1 MIRQSAICPWRGR
14 ARVHVH
20 VHVPSAS
27 SQLLN
32 EFPSHH
38 FPGLNK
44 YCTKWGRLTKMKSY
58 QVSHSLPYVIF
69 CISCLGPQINIGC
82 TTDSSSADPV
92 KLEFSRDLGATWH
105 LLLPLCYSSSSRL
118 SSLCSTEHHP
128 SSTYYAGTTQGWRRE
143 VIHFGKLHLCG

>member
-1 MIRQSAICPWRGR
+1 MIHSWTGEQW
-14 ARVHVH
+14 ARVPAHVL
-20 VHVPSAS
+20 VLSAS
-27 SQLLN
+27 SLLLN
-32 EFPSHH
+32 GFPNHH
-38 FPGLNK
+38 FPALNK
-44 YCTKWGRLTKMKSY
+44 HHTKWGGWLRWRMIGSPT
-58 QVSHSLPYVIF
+58 VCPCVTF
-69 CISCLGPQINIGC
+69 CVWCPGLQINIGC

-105 LLLPLCYSSSSRL
+105 LLLPLCYSSSSHL

>member
-1 MIRQSAICPWRGR
+1 
-14 ARVHVH
+14 
-20 VHVPSAS
+20 
-27 SQLLN
+27 
-32 EFPSHH
+32 
-38 FPGLNK
+38 
-44 YCTKWGRLTKMKSY
+44 MKSDEE
-58 QVSHSLPYVIF
+58 SHSLPYVIF

-105 LLLPLCYSSSSRL
+105 LLLPLCYSSSSHL

-128 SSTYYAGTTQGWRRE
+128 SSTYYSGTTQGWRRE